1 MNNAKFCALL
11 IAVAAFSLTAFAQ
24 PQTKERYSSE
34 PGRDAER
41 ISVKGKIEKIEG
53 QRALLKTDK
62 GETVTVHLGP
72 EHYWREKGY
81 QLRSGVDATVDGWG
95 DLYDD
100 DGGFIFAGAIYGNG
114 FHFEVAGS
122 DGYPRWAGNDWDGW
136 RSDWDYFYYY
146 YMSPPPRDWRWHHRP
161 HWRHRGPRDDSPRW
175 DHPRGDRPHRPG
187 PPPGPPPRPP
197 RGRWQ

>member
-11 IAVAAFSLTAFAQ
+11 IVVAAFSLTAFAQ
-24 PQTKERYSSE
+24 PQTKERYSTE
-34 PGRDAER
+34 PGQDAKR
-41 ISVKGKIEKIEG
+41 VSVKGKIEKIEG
-53 QRALLKTDK
+53 QRALLKTDQ
-62 GETVTVHLGP
+62 GEKITVHLGP
-72 EHYWREKGY
+72 EHYWKEKGY

-122 DGYPRWAGNDWDGW
+122 DGYPRWAGGYWDGW
-136 RSDWDYFYYY
+136 RPDWDYFYWY
-146 YMSPPPRDWRWHHRP
+146 YMSPPPPHYYWGPPPPHWRWHHRP
-161 HWRHRGPRDDSPRW
+161 HWRHHRPPR
-175 DHPRGDRPHRPG
+175 HDRPY
-187 PPPGPPPRPP
+187 PPGPPPRPP